1 MKNILILLVS
11 FSYLMLN
18 AQSSGTLTLQF
29 DNMVGNEDM
38 VLNTKNY
45 KNAMGEDF
53 NISLFQYYVSNIR
66 LMKSDGSEYAVP
78 QNESYFL
85 IREQD
90 PKSQTVTL
98 NNVPK
103 GKYTGIRFVIGI
115 DSLRNTADISQRKGC
130 LDVGGEAKDMYWAW
144 NSGYIF
150 VKMEG
155 TSPVIELNAD
165 RKKPIFMYH
174 IGLFGGMGDKKTLN
188 NIKETKLSFGSKK
201 LKVKDNTTHYMVIK
215 TDASHILNGSTNISI
230 AKNPSIMA
238 GPFSAKIAD
247 NYNVM
252 FSFGGFAKSLN
263 TISETKTAMK

>member
-1 MKNILILLVS
+1 MKNTLIVICSLCAFLT
-11 FSYLMLN
+11 N
-18 AQSSGTLTLQF
+18 AQTGTLALQF
-29 DNMVGNEDM
+29 DNVVGNEDM

-45 KNAMGEDF
+45 KNALGEAF

-66 LMKSDGSEYAVP
+66 LVKSDGSEYIVP

-85 IREQD
+85 IREHD
-90 PKSQTVTL
+90 AKSQTVTL

-103 GKYTGIRFVIGI
+103 GKYTGVRFTIGI
-115 DSLRNTADISQRKGC
+115 DSLRNTADVSERKGC

-155 TSPVIELNAD
+155 TSTAIELTEK
-165 RKKPIFMYH
+165 RKKQIFLYH

-188 NIKETKLSFGSKK
+188 NIKLANVNFGSKK
-201 LKVKDNTTHYMVIK
+201 LKIKNNQTQYMVIK
-215 TDASHILNGSTNISI
+215 TDALHILNGSTNISI
-230 AKNPSIMA
+230 AKNSNVMG

-247 NYNVM
+247 NYADM
-252 FSFGGFAKSLN
+252 FRFGGFTKGLN
-263 TISETKTAMK
+263 TVSDTKTAMK